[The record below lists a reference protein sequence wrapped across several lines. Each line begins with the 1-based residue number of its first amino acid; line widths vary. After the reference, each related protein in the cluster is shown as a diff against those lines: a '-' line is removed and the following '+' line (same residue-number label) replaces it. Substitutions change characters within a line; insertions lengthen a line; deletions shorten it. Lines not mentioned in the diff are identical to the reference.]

1 MKKLIPGLEK
11 EEEYIYMFLNCCKRN
26 INKSEIDIEENSS
39 SQLEENTLID
49 LLKRSFRIRKCGGIP
64 KYIKMLA
71 ERCST
76 ISLKYVKI
84 DFISEKINCLIES
97 IREGNKTFTSPHS
110 FNIISKLRQIETN
123 RSSKGNS
130 SVNSPNT
137 SMNMGK
143 KSSNFNF
150 NLPSNATQTVFF
162 KRSNDIHKRL
172 SGIDEKEEEITSRKE
187 SRKENEEDENENE
200 NEIEMNRISI
210 RGKNSL
216 QRQKSENLEIIR
228 EESSVTKKETKLSF
242 NCPFTRTPETPILY
256 DNMLS
261 SITEI
266 KLRKES
272 LDNMNDCIEPKSN
285 NLLSSV
291 KNMIEKSKQNSVT
304 EITPNDDT
312 NPHLPLNSVLSR
324 INGRKN
330 LKVKINNNIFENH
343 LAKKAKSEKKES
355 EKKEEPVI
363 KNCNS
368 LFKKSAHLK

>member
-1 MKKLIPGLEK
+1 MKKLITGLEK

-26 INKSEIDIEENSS
+26 INKSEIDIEENSC

-49 LLKRSFRIRKCGGIP
+49 LLKRSLRIRKCGGIP

-71 ERCST
+71 DRCST

-110 FNIISKLRQIETN
+110 FNIISKLRQTETN

-150 NLPSNATQTVFF
+150 NLPSNATQTVFY
-162 KRSNDIHKRL
+162 KRCNDIHKRL
-172 SGIDEKEEEITSRKE
+172 SGIEEKEEEITSRKE
-187 SRKENEEDENENE
+187 SRKENEENENE
-200 NEIEMNRISI
+200 NDIEINRISI
-210 RGKNSL
+210 WGKNSI
-216 QRQKSENLEIIR
+216 QKQKSENLEIIR
-228 EESSVTKKETKLSF
+228 EEKSMNKKEYKLSL

-256 DNMLS
+256 DNNLS

-272 LDNMNDCIEPKSN
+272 LENMNDCIEPKNN

-291 KNMIEKSKQNSVT
+291 KNIIEKNKQNSVT
-304 EITPNDDT
+304 EATPNDDT
-312 NPHLPLNSVLSR
+312 NSHLPLNSFLSR

-343 LAKKAKSEKKES
+343 LAKKAKSDKIES
-355 EKKEEPVI
+355 DKKEEPVI

-368 LFKKSAHLK
+368 LFKKSAHLN